1 MSRKQLCCSQKQK
14 IRKLKKR
21 QRKKKNQY
29 WISTAKTQQK
39 TEILWRYKER
49 RTGKKWNTI
58 YYVVLVREKKKR
70 HLLLKFCAVRKPV
83 QSTQHFSSFRH
94 PILYH
99 MNSELP
105 SGSQENITSFYT
117 CYILYTPYII
127 PLFLYTV
134 FCLE

>member
-49 RTGKKWNTI
+49 RTGKKWTTI
-58 YYVVLVREKKKR
+58 YYVVLVREKKKDICFWNFVQLENLYKALSTFHHFFIPYYITWILNCLLEAKRISR
-70 HLLLKFCAVRKPV
+70 HFIHTMYYIHHI
-83 QSTQHFSSFRH
+83 S
-94 PILYH
+94 YH
-99 MNSELP
+99 Y
-105 SGSQENITSFYT
+105 FY
-117 CYILYTPYII
+117 IPY
-127 PLFLYTV
+127 FA
-134 FCLE
+134 